1 MSSQNAASDPWIIE
15 QRWDLTYQ
23 HTADEVTARF
33 LRTLRDEGR
42 LLGIS
47 CPICKRVL
55 APARPICDHD
65 FCRTEGWVELELR
78 GTLELFTIMHLAI
91 QGLPDPPYVLAYVR
105 PHGAD
110 TAIAGF
116 LDGVDLAD
124 SEEAV
129 GELRIGRE
137 VEIVLRPERV
147 GRMTDLFFRFAQE

>member
-1 MSSQNAASDPWIIE
+1 MSSQNTAEPWIIE

-23 HTADEVTARF
+23 HTADEVTAHF

-47 CPICKRVL
+47 CPVCKRVL

-91 QGLPDPPYVLAYVR
+91 QGLPEPPYVLAYVR
-105 PHGAD
+105 PKGAD
-110 TAIAGF
+110 TAIGGF
-116 LDGVDLAD
+116 LEGVDLAKT
-124 SEEAV
+124 EEAV
-129 GELRIGRE
+129 AELRIGRE
-137 VEIVLRPERV
+137 VEIVVRPERV
-147 GRMTDLFFRFAQE
+147 GRMTDLFFRLAPE